1 MALAAHWRQPGPLVL
16 SIFLLSLCHL
26 ALFLPTLPPSYSSRL
41 FPMTLYKIV
50 LFSVWQSHHH
60 EEEKRALRGEI
71 IVLNNHL
78 MEAKITINKLRED
91 NVSVHNCL
99 VWYRLPQMW
108 TFTVWGDILGCF
120 QTSKLKIRYFG
131 CERSLEV
138 AAPTPS
144 TVQIFKFRFV
154 QALRQPTAQ
163 KVLDIWASVGHGRV
177 HAQPPGTL
185 GRLYRSAQATSGAS
199 EISGP
204 GLCGAGGNYPM
215 KCLLFLWSDFTDL
228 TAGEPPGWVR
238 FFSLWSAA
246 GSITDKLK
254 SILPILSDLGEQI
267 GLRVL
272 LGGGGDLVPAER
284 AARRPAKNQS
294 F

>member
-16 SIFLLSLCHL
+16 SIFLLSLCRL
-26 ALFLPTLPPSYSSRL
+26 ALFLPTLPPSYSSLL
-41 FPMTLYKIV
+41 FPMTPNKIV
-50 LFSVWQSHHH
+50 LSSVWQSHHH

-99 VWYRLPQMW
+99 VWYRLPQIW

-177 HAQPPGTL
+177 HVQDDYTEVHRQPRGLPKSRGQ
-185 GRLYRSAQATSGAS
+185 GCVEQG
-199 EISGP
+199 EIIQWNVSFFFEVISLIWLQGSP
-204 GLCGAGGNYPM
+204 RDG
-215 KCLLFLWSDFTDL
+215 FD
-228 TAGEPPGWVR
+228 
-238 FFSLWSAA
+238 FSLF
-246 GSITDKLK
+246 
-254 SILPILSDLGEQI
+254 
-267 GLRVL
+267 GLRQVL
-272 LGGGGDLVPAER
+272 SLI
-284 AARRPAKNQS
+284 S
-294 F
+294 